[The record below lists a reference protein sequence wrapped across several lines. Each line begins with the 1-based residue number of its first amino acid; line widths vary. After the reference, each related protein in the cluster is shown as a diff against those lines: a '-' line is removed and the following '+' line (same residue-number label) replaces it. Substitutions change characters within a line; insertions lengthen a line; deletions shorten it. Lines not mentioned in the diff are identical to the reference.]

1 MLKLSNKRIL
11 STSAADL
18 AKIGLYKLI
27 MSSQSDLAG
36 LTSDN
41 ISANKAEL
49 FCLSEIKRNDKGCE
63 VKSFD
68 KIKALELMIELSKI
82 EHSKGDDGEGFLQS
96 FVKSCEKLN
105 LRSSSKE
112 ADENE

>member
-11 STSAADL
+11 ATSAVDL

-27 MSSQSDLAG
+27 MSSQTDLAG
-36 LTSDN
+36 LASNN
-41 ISANKAEL
+41 IPANKAEL
-49 FCLSEIKRNDKGCE
+49 FCLSEIKRSDKGCE

-82 EHSKGDDGEGFLQS
+82 ELSKGDDGEGFLQS
-96 FVKSCEKLN
+96 FAKSCEKLN
-105 LRSSSKE
+105 VCSSKKE